1 MEVKG
6 RDLSIGLPRKIM
18 VTSEEVREALSEPI
32 MGIVTAIKEALED
45 TPPELS
51 ADLVDLGIVMAGGG
65 ALLRGLHQ
73 VLAEMTGLPVRV
85 AKDPLTAVAR
95 GTGVFLEQLDQLRGR
110 LKELE
115 EA

>member
-1 MEVKG
+1 MSEKDELVE
-6 RDLSIGLPRKIM
+6 SPEEA
-18 VTSEEVREALSEPI
+18 SEPEEVEETAEIEETDVVEEVEAE
-32 MGIVTAIKEALED
+32 EAEE

-73 VLAEMTGLPVRV
+73 VLAEQTLLPVRV

-95 GTGVFLEQLDQLRGR
+95 GTGVFLEQLDLLRGR
-110 LKELE
+110 LRELE